1 MKLFILREE
10 VPSAAA
16 FSQVIGRDNSETL
29 ALVRAG
35 EAPGVLGG
43 DRIPLDP
50 SESSDWSWS
59 LPFQAPYLKKKS
71 PFLFPSPSKFY
82 ILIINSNLMF
92 QLKNTLHYL

>member
-16 FSQVIGRDNSETL
+16 FAQAFGRDNSETL

-35 EAPGVLGG
+35 EAPRVQGGV
-43 DRIPLDP
+43 RIPLDP

-59 LPFQAPYLKKKS
+59 F
-71 PFLFPSPSKFY
+71 PFLAPFRF
-82 ILIINSNLMF
+82 LV
-92 QLKNTLHYL
+92 

>member
-16 FSQVIGRDNSETL
+16 FAQVLGRDNSETL
-29 ALVRAG
+29 APVRAG
-35 EAPGVLGG
+35 EAAGVLGG

-59 LPFQAPYLKKKS
+59 LPFLAPFR
-71 PFLFPSPSKFY
+71 FLV
-82 ILIINSNLMF
+82 
-92 QLKNTLHYL
+92 